1 MPQHNESL
9 YDEHGPQIAQSFREG
24 RKVEQ
29 ISTDLNVPTYQVRI
43 QLKKQGV
50 PLSQGKK
57 SAKTPEKVQ
66 EAVALLEGG
75 STVRK
80 TSLALQIPYQTLL
93 RWLREEG
100 VDTSAHQDWVREREE
115 KAPEAVRLYIEQK
128 MPIYE
133 IARTL
138 GVSQQRASRWLKEEG
153 VELRT
158 VPGDGKNRSKRELWI
173 EQALRLHSE
182 GKTSAEIS
190 REVDAHTSTID
201 VWIRQEGLVP
211 NYVSA
216 SREPGR
222 KEEYEEKR
230 TRALALYM
238 DGVLITEAADEVG
251 VNRTSVQRWINETGL
266 EGQGGQTIR
275 NRRDAAEVVRL
286 YTEDGLGI
294 EEIMKHMGKGY
305 YQIRGWLAEA
315 GVKILSAWER
325 KTPEQ
330 KQALT
335 EAARKANLGRPEG
348 VQKRGSNRSQEP
360 VRVREYKIVP
370 EKTCAC
376 GKVFTDA
383 QNKYCSPECRNQYG
397 GKRQKDPANHR
408 TFTCLNCGKEVTRY
422 KGSGSH
428 KYCSNACANRHTK
441 TKQHVIVD
449 DAVVL
454 DSGYETFFWGL
465 CALNKIPIE
474 RYDREKGV
482 EWRPGLWYAP
492 DFWMPTLGFAV
503 EVKGLMDDEDPERWD
518 TYRAEVGSL
527 IVLTEAKLRQMI
539 GGKGDMLKAML
550 G

>member
-9 YDEHGPQIAQSFREG
+9 YDEHGPQIARSFREG
-24 RKVEQ
+24 QKVEQ
-29 ISTDLNVPTYQVRI
+29 ISTDLNVPAYQVRI

-115 KAPEAVRLYIEQK
+115 KAPEAVRLYTEQK

-133 IARTL
+133 VARTL

-158 VPGDGKNRSKRELWI
+158 VPGDSKNRSKRELWI

-190 REVDAHTSTID
+190 REVDAHASTID

-216 SREPGR
+216 SRESGR

-251 VNRTSVQRWINETGL
+251 VNRTSVQRWINEAGL
-266 EGQGGQTIR
+266 EGQGGQTVR
-275 NRRDAAEVVRL
+275 NRRDAAEAVRL
-286 YTEDGLGI
+286 YTEDGLSI
-294 EEIMKHMGKGY
+294 DEIQRQMGKGH
-305 YQIRGWLAEA
+305 YQVKGWLTGS
-315 GVKILSAWER
+315 GVRIKSAWER

-330 KQALT
+330 ISAMRQAAV
-335 EAARKANLGRPEG
+335 AATTG
-348 VQKRGSNRSQEP
+348 VPRGKRASSP
-360 VRVREYKIVP
+360 VPTADLLIKKMGHVP
-370 EKTCAC
+370 EKICVC

-397 GKRQKDPANHR
+397 GKRQKDPTNYT
-408 TFTCLNCGKEVTRY
+408 TFNCLNCSIEIIRY
-422 KGSGSH
+422 KGSGAH
-428 KYCSNACANRHTK
+428 KYCSNSCARRHTK
-441 TKQHVIVD
+441 TKQHIVVED
-449 DAVVL
+449 SIVL
-454 DSGYETFFWGL
+454 DSSYETLFWSI
-465 CALNKIPIE
+465 CMLNKIPIE
-474 RYDREKGV
+474 RYDREQGV

-503 EVKGLMDDEDPERWD
+503 EVKGLMDDEDPEKWD
-518 TYRAEVGSL
+518 AFRQEVGSL